1 MAAAAAEAADN
12 ATAVKIKN
20 NTLIS
25 KKKQGLLY
33 AVLVY
38 FLSDFCY
45 NKTVNNSIEVAM
57 KKIVAGIL
65 AHVDAGKTT
74 LAEAMLYRTGK
85 LRKIGRVD
93 HGDTALDTHTLERER
108 GITIFAS
115 QAVFSTDKIEV
126 TLLDTP
132 GHVDFSSETERVLG
146 VLDYAI
152 LVISGL
158 DGVQAHTR
166 TLWKLLKVY
175 NVPTFVFVTKMD
187 FARKSRDEIIKNLN
201 SELDGSFIDFSDIS
215 TVGEELALCSES
227 MMEKFLGGEVLT
239 DDEIAKAIAARQVIP
254 CFFGSGLKTEGIDE
268 SIAAME
274 RFTLQKIYPSSFGA
288 KVFKI
293 SHDPQGVRLTHIKV
307 TGGSVKVRD
316 IINDEKVS
324 GIRIYSGA
332 KFAASDEVG
341 AGEICVLTGLDNT
354 CNGQGLGFESSGESA
369 VLEPVMNYR
378 IVLPKECDAQTMLPK
393 LRELEEEDPQLHV
406 SWNSH
411 LREIHVGLM
420 GEVQAEILKS
430 IVAERFGVN
439 IDIDSGRVMYKETI
453 ADTVEGVGHY
463 EPLRHYAEVHL
474 IMEPLPRGSGLLFK
488 SDCSEDVLDRNWQ
501 RLILMHLGEKQHLG
515 VLTGSP
521 ITDMKITLAAGR
533 AHVKHTEGGDFRQAT
548 YRAVRQGLMK
558 AKSRLLEP
566 YFSFRLEVPNEQ
578 IGRAIS
584 DIRMKSGTFDSPE
597 DSGGIS
603 ILKGKAPVT
612 ELNGYASEVAA
623 YTGGRGHLYCE
634 SAGYDECH
642 NAEKVIAELAYDPEA
657 DLDNTPDSVFCAHG
671 GGFGVKWDKVEEYMH
686 LESCLKKEKPFT
698 PSVNRRNLHI
708 DDKELEAIMEREFG
722 KPKYELYRP
731 KEKAADE
738 ENETVEL
745 SDRKNYVL
753 VDGYNVI
760 FAWDELKSLA
770 DTDLGAARERLMEI
784 LCNYGAYTKN
794 DVVLVFDAYKVPG
807 NTGER
812 FDFHNI
818 HVAYTKER
826 ELGDVYIERLIS
838 EIGKNDRVRV
848 VTSDNLIQL
857 SAVRF
862 GVLRMSAA
870 EFEREVDSVHAKIG
884 KFLDEIREKNSKTTV
899 DEITEI

>member
-1 MAAAAAEAADN
+1 
-12 ATAVKIKN
+12 
-20 NTLIS
+20 
-25 KKKQGLLY
+25 
-33 AVLVY
+33 
-38 FLSDFCY
+38 
-45 NKTVNNSIEVAM
+45 M
-57 KKIVAGIL
+57 KKIIAGIL

-93 HGDTALDTHTLERER
+93 HGDTALDTHALERER

-132 GHVDFSSETERVLG
+132 GHVDFSSETERTLG

-158 DGVQAHTR
+158 DGVQSHTL
-166 TLWKLLKVY
+166 TLWKLLRLY
-175 NVPTFVFVTKMD
+175 RVPTFVFVTKMD
-187 FARKSRDEIIKNLN
+187 FARKSREEIIENLN
-201 SELDGSFIDFSDIS
+201 SELDGDFVDFGDEAAMSE
-215 TVGEELALCSES
+215 GLALCSES
-227 MMEKFLGGEVLT
+227 MMEKYLGGET
-239 DDEIAKAIAARQVIP
+239 IDEREIAEAIKLRQVFP
-254 CFFGSGLKTEGIDE
+254 CFFGSGLKLDGIDE
-268 SIAAME
+268 FIDALEKYTIQPEYSEA
-274 RFTLQKIYPSSFGA
+274 FGA

-307 TGGSVKVRD
+307 TGGSIKVREM
-316 IINDEKVS
+316 IGDEKIS

-332 KFAASDEVG
+332 KFTTADEG
-341 AGEICVLTGLDNT
+341 RSGEICALTGLDKT
-354 CNGQGLGFESSGESA
+354 HNGQGLGFEAAGERPT
-369 VLEPVMNYR
+369 LEPVMNYR
-378 IVLPKECDAQTMLPK
+378 VVLPDGCDADTILPK

-406 SWNSH
+406 TWNSH
-411 LREIHVGLM
+411 LKEIHVGLM
-420 GEVQAEILKS
+420 GDVQAEILKS
-430 IVAERFGVN
+430 IVAERFGVK

-453 ADTVEGVGHY
+453 ENKVEGIGHY

-474 IMEPLPRGSGLLFK
+474 IMEPLPRGSGLVFRT
-488 SDCSEDVLDRNWQ
+488 DCSEDTLDRNWQ

-521 ITDMKITLAAGR
+521 ITDMRITLAAGR
-533 AHVKHTEGGDFRQAT
+533 AHIKHTEGGDFRQAT
-548 YRAVRQGLMK
+548 YRAVRQGLMQ
-558 AKSRLLEP
+558 AKSKLLEP
-566 YFSFRLEVPNEQ
+566 YFSFRLEVPSEQ
-578 IGRAIS
+578 IGRAIN
-584 DIRMKSGTFDSPE
+584 DIRMRSGSFDSPE
-597 DSGGIS
+597 ESGGIS
-603 ILKGKAPVT
+603 VLRGRAPVT

-623 YTGGRGHLYCE
+623 YTGGRGRLYCE
-634 SAGYDECH
+634 SAGYDDCH

-657 DLDNTPDSVFCAHG
+657 DLENTPDSVFCAHG
-671 GGFGVKWDKVEEYMH
+671 GGFGVKWNKVGEYMH
-686 LESCLKKEKPFT
+686 LESCLEKEKPYT
-698 PSVNRRNLHI
+698 PPVNRRNLHI

-731 KEKAADE
+731 TAKKNDGNQTDFEMTE
-738 ENETVEL
+738 
-745 SDRKNYVL
+745 RKSYVL

-784 LCNYGAYTKN
+784 LCNYSAYTKN
-794 DVVLVFDAYKVPG
+794 NVVLVFDAYKVPG

-818 HVAYTKER
+818 HVVYTKER
-826 ELGDVYIERLIS
+826 ELGDVYIEKLIS

-884 KFLDEIREKNSKTTV
+884 KFLDEIREKNPKTKI
-899 DEITEI
+899 DEIVK

>member
-1 MAAAAAEAADN
+1 
-12 ATAVKIKN
+12 
-20 NTLIS
+20 
-25 KKKQGLLY
+25 
-33 AVLVY
+33 
-38 FLSDFCY
+38 
-45 NKTVNNSIEVAM
+45 M
-57 KKIVAGIL
+57 KKIIAGIL

-93 HGDTALDTHTLERER
+93 HGDTALDTHALERER

-115 QAVFSTDKIEV
+115 QAVFSTDKMEV

-132 GHVDFSSETERVLG
+132 GHVDFSSETERTLG

-158 DGVQAHTR
+158 DGVQSHTL
-166 TLWKLLKVY
+166 TLWKLLRLY
-175 NVPTFVFVTKMD
+175 GVPTFVFVTKMD
-187 FARKSRDEIIKNLN
+187 FARKSREEIIENLN
-201 SELDGSFIDFSDIS
+201 SELDGDFVDFGDEAAMSE
-215 TVGEELALCSES
+215 GLALCSES
-227 MMEKFLGGEVLT
+227 MMEKYLGGET
-239 DDEIAKAIAARQVIP
+239 IDEREIAEAIKLRQVFP
-254 CFFGSGLKTEGIDE
+254 CFFGSGLKLDGIDE
-268 SIAAME
+268 FIDALEKYTIQPEYSEA
-274 RFTLQKIYPSSFGA
+274 FGA

-307 TGGSVKVRD
+307 TGGSIKVREM
-316 IINDEKVS
+316 IGDEKIS

-332 KFAASDEVG
+332 KFITADEG
-341 AGEICVLTGLDNT
+341 KSGEICALTGLDKT
-354 CNGQGLGFESSGESA
+354 HNGQGLGFESAGERPT
-369 VLEPVMNYR
+369 LEPVMNYR
-378 IVLPKECDAQTMLPK
+378 VVLPDGCDADTILPK

-406 SWNSH
+406 TWNSH
-411 LREIHVGLM
+411 LKEIHVGLM
-420 GEVQAEILKS
+420 GDVQAEILKS
-430 IVAERFGVN
+430 IVAERFGVK

-453 ADTVEGVGHY
+453 ENKVEGIGHY

-474 IMEPLPRGSGLLFK
+474 IMEPLPSGSGLVFRT
-488 SDCSEDVLDRNWQ
+488 DCSEDTLDRNWQ

-521 ITDMKITLAAGR
+521 ITDMRITLAAGR
-533 AHVKHTEGGDFRQAT
+533 AHIKHTEGGDFRQAT
-548 YRAVRQGLMK
+548 YRAVRQGLMQ
-558 AKSRLLEP
+558 AKSKLLEP
-566 YFSFRLEVPNEQ
+566 YFSFRLEVPSEQ
-578 IGRAIS
+578 IGRAIN
-584 DIRMKSGTFDSPE
+584 DIRMKSGSFDSPE
-597 DSGGIS
+597 ESGGIS
-603 ILKGKAPVT
+603 VLRGRAPVT

-623 YTGGRGHLYCE
+623 YTGGRGRLYCE
-634 SAGYDECH
+634 SAGYDDCH

-657 DLDNTPDSVFCAHG
+657 DLENTPDSVFCAHG
-671 GGFGVKWDKVEEYMH
+671 GGFGVKWNKVGEYMH
-686 LESCLKKEKPFT
+686 LESCLEKEKPYT
-698 PSVNRRNLHI
+698 PPVNRRNLHI

-731 KEKAADE
+731 TAKKNDGNQTDFEMTE
-738 ENETVEL
+738 
-745 SDRKNYVL
+745 RKSYVL
-753 VDGYNVI
+753 VDGYNII

-784 LCNYGAYTKN
+784 LCNYSAYTKN
-794 DVVLVFDAYKVPG
+794 NVVLVFDAYKVPG

-818 HVAYTKER
+818 HVVYTKER
-826 ELGDVYIERLIS
+826 ELGDVYIEKLIS

-870 EFEREVDSVHAKIG
+870 EFEQEVYYVHAKIG
-884 KFLDEIREKNSKTTV
+884 KFLDEIREKNPKTKI
-899 DEITEI
+899 DEIVK

>member
-1 MAAAAAEAADN
+1 
-12 ATAVKIKN
+12 
-20 NTLIS
+20 
-25 KKKQGLLY
+25 
-33 AVLVY
+33 
-38 FLSDFCY
+38 
-45 NKTVNNSIEVAM
+45 M
-57 KKIVAGIL
+57 KKIIAGIL

-93 HGDTALDTHTLERER
+93 HGDTALDTHALERER

-115 QAVFSTDKIEV
+115 QAVFSTDKMEV

-132 GHVDFSSETERVLG
+132 GHVDFSSETERTLG

-158 DGVQAHTR
+158 DGVQSHTL
-166 TLWKLLKVY
+166 TLWKLLRLY
-175 NVPTFVFVTKMD
+175 RVPTFVFVTKMD
-187 FARKSRDEIIKNLN
+187 FARKSREEIIENLN
-201 SELDGSFIDFSDIS
+201 SELDGDFVDFGDEAAMSE
-215 TVGEELALCSES
+215 GLALCSES
-227 MMEKFLGGEVLT
+227 MMEKYLGGET
-239 DDEIAKAIAARQVIP
+239 IDEREIAEAIKLRQVFP
-254 CFFGSGLKTEGIDE
+254 CFFGSGLKLDGIDE
-268 SIAAME
+268 FIDALEKYTIQPEYSEA
-274 RFTLQKIYPSSFGA
+274 FGA

-307 TGGSVKVRD
+307 TGGSIKVREM
-316 IINDEKVS
+316 IGDEKIS

-332 KFAASDEVG
+332 KFTTADEG
-341 AGEICVLTGLDNT
+341 KSGEICALTGLDKT
-354 CNGQGLGFESSGESA
+354 HNGQGLGFEAAGERPT
-369 VLEPVMNYR
+369 LEPVMNYR
-378 IVLPKECDAQTMLPK
+378 VVLPDGCDADTILPK

-406 SWNSH
+406 TWNSH
-411 LREIHVGLM
+411 LKEIHVGLM
-420 GEVQAEILKS
+420 GDVQAEILKS
-430 IVAERFGVN
+430 IVAERFGVK

-453 ADTVEGVGHY
+453 ENKVEGIGHY

-474 IMEPLPRGSGLLFK
+474 IMEPLPRGSGLVFRT
-488 SDCSEDVLDRNWQ
+488 DCSEDTLDRNWQ

-521 ITDMKITLAAGR
+521 ITDMRITLAAGR
-533 AHVKHTEGGDFRQAT
+533 AHIKHTEGGDFRQAT
-548 YRAVRQGLMK
+548 YRAVRQGLMQ
-558 AKSRLLEP
+558 AKSKLLEP
-566 YFSFRLEVPNEQ
+566 YFSFRLEVPSEQ
-578 IGRAIS
+578 IGRAIN
-584 DIRMKSGTFDSPE
+584 DIRMRSGSFDSPE
-597 DSGGIS
+597 ESGGIS
-603 ILKGKAPVT
+603 VLRGRAPVT
-612 ELNGYASEVAA
+612 ELNGYASEVSA
-623 YTGGRGHLYCE
+623 YTGGRGRLYCE
-634 SAGYDECH
+634 SAGYDDCH

-657 DLDNTPDSVFCAHG
+657 DLENTPDSVFCAHG
-671 GGFGVKWDKVEEYMH
+671 GGFGVKWNKVGEYMH
-686 LESCLKKEKPFT
+686 LESCLEKEKPYT
-698 PSVNRRNLHI
+698 PPVNRRNLHI

-731 KEKAADE
+731 
-738 ENETVEL
+738 TVKKNDGNQTDFEMTE
-745 SDRKNYVL
+745 RKSYVL

-784 LCNYGAYTKN
+784 LCNYSAYTKN
-794 DVVLVFDAYKVPG
+794 NVVLVFDAYKVPG

-818 HVAYTKER
+818 HVVYTKER
-826 ELGDVYIERLIS
+826 ELGDVYIEKLIS

-884 KFLDEIREKNSKTTV
+884 KFLDEIREKNPKTKI
-899 DEITEI
+899 DEIVK

>member
-1 MAAAAAEAADN
+1 
-12 ATAVKIKN
+12 
-20 NTLIS
+20 
-25 KKKQGLLY
+25 
-33 AVLVY
+33 
-38 FLSDFCY
+38 
-45 NKTVNNSIEVAM
+45 M
-57 KKIVAGIL
+57 KKIIAGIL

-93 HGDTALDTHTLERER
+93 HGDTALDTHALERER

-115 QAVFSTDKIEV
+115 QAVFSTDKMEV

-132 GHVDFSSETERVLG
+132 GHVDFSSETERTLG

-158 DGVQAHTR
+158 DGVQSHTL
-166 TLWKLLKVY
+166 TLWKLLRLY
-175 NVPTFVFVTKMD
+175 GVPTFVFVTKMD
-187 FARKSRDEIIKNLN
+187 FARKSREEIIENLN
-201 SELDGSFIDFSDIS
+201 SELDGDFVDFGDETAMSE
-215 TVGEELALCSES
+215 GLALCSES
-227 MMEKFLGGEVLT
+227 MMEKYLGGET
-239 DDEIAKAIAARQVIP
+239 IDEREIAEAIKLRQVFP
-254 CFFGSGLKTEGIDE
+254 CFFGSGLKLDGIDE
-268 SIAAME
+268 FIDALEKYTIQPEYSEA
-274 RFTLQKIYPSSFGA
+274 FGA

-307 TGGSVKVRD
+307 TGGSIKVREM
-316 IINDEKVS
+316 IGDEKIS

-332 KFAASDEVG
+332 KFTTADEG
-341 AGEICVLTGLDNT
+341 KSGEICALTGLDKT
-354 CNGQGLGFESSGESA
+354 HNGQGLGFEAAGERPT
-369 VLEPVMNYR
+369 LEPVMNYR
-378 IVLPKECDAQTMLPK
+378 VVLPDGCDADTILPK

-406 SWNSH
+406 TWNSH
-411 LREIHVGLM
+411 LKEIHVGLM
-420 GEVQAEILKS
+420 GDVQAEILKS
-430 IVAERFGVN
+430 IVAERFGVK

-453 ADTVEGVGHY
+453 ENKVEGIGHY

-474 IMEPLPRGSGLLFK
+474 IMEPLPRGSGLVFRT
-488 SDCSEDVLDRNWQ
+488 DCSEDTLDRNWQ

-521 ITDMKITLAAGR
+521 ITDMRITLAAGR
-533 AHVKHTEGGDFRQAT
+533 AHIKHTEGGDFRQAT
-548 YRAVRQGLMK
+548 YRAVRQGLMQ
-558 AKSRLLEP
+558 AKSKLLEP
-566 YFSFRLEVPNEQ
+566 YFSFRLEVPSEQ
-578 IGRAIS
+578 IGRAIN
-584 DIRMKSGTFDSPE
+584 DIRMKSGSFDSPE
-597 DSGGIS
+597 ESGGIS
-603 ILKGKAPVT
+603 VLRGRAPVT

-623 YTGGRGHLYCE
+623 YTGGRGRLYCE
-634 SAGYDECH
+634 SAGYDDCH

-657 DLDNTPDSVFCAHG
+657 DLENTPDSVFCAHG
-671 GGFGVKWDKVEEYMH
+671 GGFGVKWNKVGEYMH
-686 LESCLKKEKPFT
+686 LESCLEKEKPYT
-698 PSVNRRNLHI
+698 PPVNRRNLHI

-731 KEKAADE
+731 TAKKNDGNQTDFEMTE
-738 ENETVEL
+738 
-745 SDRKNYVL
+745 RKSYDL

-784 LCNYGAYTKN
+784 LCNYSAYTKN
-794 DVVLVFDAYKVPG
+794 NVVLVFDAYKVPG

-812 FDFHNI
+812 FDFHNV
-818 HVAYTKER
+818 HVVYTKER
-826 ELGDVYIERLIS
+826 ELGDVYIEKLIS

-884 KFLDEIREKNSKTTV
+884 KFLDEIREKNPKTKI
-899 DEITEI
+899 DEIVK

>member
-1 MAAAAAEAADN
+1 
-12 ATAVKIKN
+12 
-20 NTLIS
+20 
-25 KKKQGLLY
+25 
-33 AVLVY
+33 
-38 FLSDFCY
+38 
-45 NKTVNNSIEVAM
+45 M
-57 KKIVAGIL
+57 KKIIAGIL

-93 HGDTALDTHTLERER
+93 HGDTALDTHALERER

-115 QAVFSTDKIEV
+115 QAVFSTDKMEV

-132 GHVDFSSETERVLG
+132 GHVDFSSETERTLG

-158 DGVQAHTR
+158 DGVQSHTL
-166 TLWKLLKVY
+166 TLWKLLRLY
-175 NVPTFVFVTKMD
+175 GVPTFVFVTKMD
-187 FARKSRDEIIKNLN
+187 FARKSREEIIENLN
-201 SELDGSFIDFSDIS
+201 SELDGEFVDFGDEAVMSE
-215 TVGEELALCSES
+215 GLALCSES
-227 MMEKFLGGEVLT
+227 MMEKYLGGET
-239 DDEIAKAIAARQVIP
+239 IDEREIAEAIKLRQVFP
-254 CFFGSGLKTEGIDE
+254 CFFGSGLKLDGIDE
-268 SIAAME
+268 FIDALEKYTIQPEYSEA
-274 RFTLQKIYPSSFGA
+274 FGA

-307 TGGSVKVRD
+307 TGGSIKVREM
-316 IINDEKVS
+316 IGDEKIS

-332 KFAASDEVG
+332 KFTTADEG
-341 AGEICVLTGLDNT
+341 KSGEICALTGLDKT
-354 CNGQGLGFESSGESA
+354 HNGQGLGFEAAGERPT
-369 VLEPVMNYR
+369 LEPVMNYR
-378 IVLPKECDAQTMLPK
+378 VVLPDGCDADTILPK

-406 SWNSH
+406 TWNSH
-411 LREIHVGLM
+411 LKEIHVGLM
-420 GEVQAEILKS
+420 GDVQAEILKS
-430 IVAERFGVN
+430 IVAERFGVK

-453 ADTVEGVGHY
+453 ENKVEGIGHY

-474 IMEPLPRGSGLLFK
+474 IMEPLPRGSGLVFRT
-488 SDCSEDVLDRNWQ
+488 DCSEDTLDRNWQ

-521 ITDMKITLAAGR
+521 ITDMRITLAAGR
-533 AHVKHTEGGDFRQAT
+533 AHIKHTEGGDFRQAT
-548 YRAVRQGLMK
+548 YRAVRQGLMQ
-558 AKSRLLEP
+558 AKSKLLEP
-566 YFSFRLEVPNEQ
+566 YFSFRLEVPSEQ
-578 IGRAIS
+578 IGRAIN
-584 DIRMKSGTFDSPE
+584 DIRMRSGSFDSPE
-597 DSGGIS
+597 ESGGIS
-603 ILKGKAPVT
+603 VLRGRAPVT

-623 YTGGRGHLYCE
+623 YTGGRGRLYCE
-634 SAGYDECH
+634 SAGYDDCH

-657 DLDNTPDSVFCAHG
+657 DLENTPDSVFCAHG
-671 GGFGVKWDKVEEYMH
+671 GGFGVKWNKVGEYMH
-686 LESCLKKEKPFT
+686 LESCLEKEKPYT
-698 PSVNRRNLHI
+698 PPVNRRNLHI

-731 KEKAADE
+731 
-738 ENETVEL
+738 TVKKNDGNQTDFEMTE
-745 SDRKNYVL
+745 RKSYVL

-784 LCNYGAYTKN
+784 LCNYSAYTKN
-794 DVVLVFDAYKVPG
+794 NVVLVFDAYKVPG

-818 HVAYTKER
+818 HVVYTKER
-826 ELGDVYIERLIS
+826 ELGDVYIEKLIS

-884 KFLDEIREKNSKTTV
+884 KFLDEIREKNPKTKI
-899 DEITEI
+899 DEIVK

>member
-1 MAAAAAEAADN
+1 
-12 ATAVKIKN
+12 
-20 NTLIS
+20 
-25 KKKQGLLY
+25 
-33 AVLVY
+33 
-38 FLSDFCY
+38 
-45 NKTVNNSIEVAM
+45 M
-57 KKIVAGIL
+57 KKIIAGIL

-93 HGDTALDTHTLERER
+93 HGDTALDTHALERER

-115 QAVFSTDKIEV
+115 QAVFSTDKMEV

-132 GHVDFSSETERVLG
+132 GHVDFSSETERTLG

-158 DGVQAHTR
+158 DGVQSHTL
-166 TLWKLLKVY
+166 TLWKLLRLY
-175 NVPTFVFVTKMD
+175 RVPTFVFVTKMD
-187 FARKSRDEIIKNLN
+187 FARKSREEIIENLN
-201 SELDGSFIDFSDIS
+201 SELDGEFVDFGDEAAMSE
-215 TVGEELALCSES
+215 GLALCSES
-227 MMEKFLGGEVLT
+227 MMEKYLGGET
-239 DDEIAKAIAARQVIP
+239 IDEREIAEAIKLRQVFP
-254 CFFGSGLKTEGIDE
+254 CFFGSGLKLDGIDKFIDALE
-268 SIAAME
+268 KYTIQPEYSEA
-274 RFTLQKIYPSSFGA
+274 FGA

-307 TGGSVKVRD
+307 TGGSIKVREM
-316 IINDEKVS
+316 IGDEKIS

-332 KFAASDEVG
+332 KFTTADEG
-341 AGEICVLTGLDNT
+341 RSGEICALTGLDKT
-354 CNGQGLGFESSGESA
+354 HNGQGLGFEAAGERPT
-369 VLEPVMNYR
+369 LEPVMNYR
-378 IVLPKECDAQTMLPK
+378 VVLPDGCDADTILPK

-406 SWNSH
+406 TWNSH
-411 LREIHVGLM
+411 LKEIHVGLM
-420 GEVQAEILKS
+420 GDVQAEILKS
-430 IVAERFGVN
+430 IVAERFGVK

-453 ADTVEGVGHY
+453 ENKVEGIGHY

-474 IMEPLPRGSGLLFK
+474 IMEPLPRGSGLVFRTE
-488 SDCSEDVLDRNWQ
+488 CSEDTLDRNWQ

-521 ITDMKITLAAGR
+521 ITDMRITLAAGR
-533 AHVKHTEGGDFRQAT
+533 AHIKHTEGGDFRQAT
-548 YRAVRQGLMK
+548 YRAVRQGLMQ
-558 AKSRLLEP
+558 AKSKLLEP
-566 YFSFRLEVPNEQ
+566 YFSFRLEVPSEQ
-578 IGRAIS
+578 IGRAIN
-584 DIRMKSGTFDSPE
+584 DIRMKSGSFDSPE
-597 DSGGIS
+597 ESGGIS
-603 ILKGKAPVT
+603 VLRGRAPVT

-623 YTGGRGHLYCE
+623 YTGGRGRLYCE
-634 SAGYDECH
+634 SAGYDDCH

-657 DLDNTPDSVFCAHG
+657 DLENTPDSVFCAHG
-671 GGFGVKWDKVEEYMH
+671 GGFGVKWNKVGEYMH
-686 LESCLKKEKPFT
+686 LESCLEKEKPYT
-698 PSVNRRNLHI
+698 PPVNRRNLHI

-722 KPKYELYRP
+722 KPKYELT
-731 KEKAADE
+731 E
-738 ENETVEL
+738 
-745 SDRKNYVL
+745 RKSYVL

-784 LCNYGAYTKN
+784 LCNYSAYTKN
-794 DVVLVFDAYKVPG
+794 NVVLVFDAYKVPG

-818 HVAYTKER
+818 HVVYTKER
-826 ELGDVYIERLIS
+826 ELGDVYIEKLIS

-884 KFLDEIREKNSKTTV
+884 KFLDEIREKNPKTKI
-899 DEITEI
+899 DEIVK

>member
-1 MAAAAAEAADN
+1 
-12 ATAVKIKN
+12 
-20 NTLIS
+20 
-25 KKKQGLLY
+25 
-33 AVLVY
+33 
-38 FLSDFCY
+38 
-45 NKTVNNSIEVAM
+45 M

-132 GHVDFSSETERVLG
+132 GHVDFSSETERTLS

-158 DGVQAHTR
+158 DGVQSHTL
-166 TLWKLLKVY
+166 TLWKLLKFY
-175 NVPTFVFVTKMD
+175 NIPTFVFVTKMD
-187 FARKSRDEIIKNLN
+187 FARKSREEIIENLN
-201 SELDGSFIDFSDIS
+201 SELDGEFVDFGDEKAVS
-215 TVGEELALCSES
+215 ENMALCSES
-227 MMEKFLGGEVLT
+227 LMEKYLSGEEI
-239 DDEIAKAIAARQVIP
+239 DEKEIAEAIKLRKIFP
-254 CFFGSGLKTEGIDE
+254 CFFGSGLKLDGIDKFIKALE
-268 SIAAME
+268 EYTIQPE
-274 RFTLQKIYPSSFGA
+274 YPEVFGA

-293 SHDPQGVRLTHIKV
+293 SHDSQGVRLTHVKV
-307 TGGSVKVRD
+307 TGGSVKVREM
-316 IINDEKVS
+316 IGDEKIS

-332 KFAASDEVG
+332 KFTTADEVG
-341 AGEICVLTGLDNT
+341 SGGICALTGLDKT
-354 CNGQGLGFESSGESA
+354 HNGQGLGFEDAGEKPT
-369 VLEPVMNYR
+369 LEPVMNYR
-378 IVLPKECDAQTMLPK
+378 VVLPDGCDADTLLPK

-406 SWNSH
+406 TWNSH
-411 LREIHVGLM
+411 LKEIHVGLM

-430 IVAERFGVN
+430 IVAERFGVK
-439 IDIDSGRVMYKETI
+439 IDIDSGRVMYKETVEN
-453 ADTVEGVGHY
+453 TVEGVGHY

-474 IMEPLPRGSGLLFK
+474 IMEPLPRGAGLIFK
-488 SDCSEDVLDRNWQ
+488 TDCSEDTLDRNWQ

-533 AHVKHTEGGDFRQAT
+533 AHIKHTEGGDFRQAT
-548 YRAVRQGLMK
+548 YRAVRQGLMQ
-558 AKSRLLEP
+558 AKSKLLEP
-566 YFSFRLEVPNEQ
+566 YFSFRLEVPSEQ
-578 IGRAIS
+578 IGRAIN
-584 DIRMKSGTFDSPE
+584 DIRMKSGSFESPE
-597 DSGGIS
+597 ESGGIS
-603 ILKGKAPVT
+603 VLSGRAPVT

-623 YTGGRGHLYCE
+623 YTGGRGRLYCE
-634 SAGYDECH
+634 SAGYDDCH

-657 DLDNTPDSVFCAHG
+657 DLENTPDSVFCAHG
-671 GGFGVKWDKVEEYMH
+671 GGFGVKWNKVGEYMH
-686 LESCLKKEKPFT
+686 LESCLEKEKPYT
-698 PSVNRRNLHI
+698 PPVNRRNLHI

-731 KEKAADE
+731 TAKKEDE
-738 ENETVEL
+738 QSNFEFAE
-745 SDRKNYVL
+745 RKSYVL

-784 LCNYGAYTKN
+784 LCNYSAYTKN
-794 DVVLVFDAYKVPG
+794 NVVLVFDAYKVPG

-818 HVAYTKER
+818 HVVYTKER
-826 ELGDVYIERLIS
+826 ELGDVYIEKLIS

-884 KFLDEIREKNSKTTV
+884 KFLDEIREKNPKTKI
-899 DEITEI
+899 DEISKI

>member
-1 MAAAAAEAADN
+1 
-12 ATAVKIKN
+12 
-20 NTLIS
+20 
-25 KKKQGLLY
+25 
-33 AVLVY
+33 
-38 FLSDFCY
+38 
-45 NKTVNNSIEVAM
+45 M
-57 KKIVAGIL
+57 KKIIAGIL

-93 HGDTALDTHTLERER
+93 HGDTALDTHALERER

-115 QAVFSTDKIEV
+115 QAVFSTDKMEV

-132 GHVDFSSETERVLG
+132 GHVDFSSETERTLG

-158 DGVQAHTR
+158 DGVQSHTL
-166 TLWKLLKVY
+166 TLWKLLRLY
-175 NVPTFVFVTKMD
+175 GVPTFVFVTKMD
-187 FARKSRDEIIKNLN
+187 FARKSREEIIENLN
-201 SELDGSFIDFSDIS
+201 SELDGEFVDFGDEAAMSE
-215 TVGEELALCSES
+215 GLALCSES
-227 MMEKFLGGEVLT
+227 MMEKYFGGET
-239 DDEIAKAIAARQVIP
+239 IDEREIAEAIKLRQVFP
-254 CFFGSGLKTEGIDE
+254 CFFGSGLKLDGIDE
-268 SIAAME
+268 FIEALEKYTIPPEYSEA
-274 RFTLQKIYPSSFGA
+274 FGA

-307 TGGSVKVRD
+307 TGGSIKVREM
-316 IINDEKVS
+316 IGDEKIS

-332 KFAASDEVG
+332 KFTTADEG
-341 AGEICVLTGLDNT
+341 KSGEICALTGLDKT
-354 CNGQGLGFESSGESA
+354 HNGQGLGFESAGERPT
-369 VLEPVMNYR
+369 LEPVMNYR
-378 IVLPKECDAQTMLPK
+378 VVLPDGCDADTILPK

-406 SWNSH
+406 TWNSH
-411 LREIHVGLM
+411 LKEIHVGLM
-420 GEVQAEILKS
+420 GDVQAEILKS
-430 IVAERFGVN
+430 IVAERFGVK

-453 ADTVEGVGHY
+453 ENKVEGIGHY

-474 IMEPLPRGSGLLFK
+474 IMEPLPRGSGLVFRT
-488 SDCSEDVLDRNWQ
+488 DCSEDTLDRNWQ

-521 ITDMKITLAAGR
+521 ITDMRITLAAGR
-533 AHVKHTEGGDFRQAT
+533 AHIKHTEGGDFRQAT
-548 YRAVRQGLMK
+548 YRAVRQGLMQ
-558 AKSRLLEP
+558 AKSKLLEP
-566 YFSFRLEVPNEQ
+566 YFSFRLEVPSEQ
-578 IGRAIS
+578 IGRAIN
-584 DIRMKSGTFDSPE
+584 DIRMKSGSFDSPE
-597 DSGGIS
+597 ESGGIS
-603 ILKGKAPVT
+603 VLSGRAPVT

-623 YTGGRGHLYCE
+623 YTGGRGRLYCE
-634 SAGYDECH
+634 SAGYDDCH

-657 DLDNTPDSVFCAHG
+657 DLENTPDSVFCAHG
-671 GGFGVKWDKVEEYMH
+671 GGFGVKWNKVGEYMH
-686 LESCLKKEKPFT
+686 LESCLEKEKPYT
-698 PSVNRRNLHI
+698 PPVNRRNLHI

-731 KEKAADE
+731 
-738 ENETVEL
+738 TVKKNDGNQTDFEMTE
-745 SDRKNYVL
+745 RKSYVL

-760 FAWDELKSLA
+760 FAWDELKNLA

-784 LCNYGAYTKN
+784 LCNYSAYTKN
-794 DVVLVFDAYKVPG
+794 NVVLVFDAYKVPG

-818 HVAYTKER
+818 HVVYTKER
-826 ELGDVYIERLIS
+826 ELGDVYIEKLIS

-884 KFLDEIREKNSKTTV
+884 KFLDEIREKNPKTKI
-899 DEITEI
+899 DEIVK

>member
-1 MAAAAAEAADN
+1 
-12 ATAVKIKN
+12 
-20 NTLIS
+20 
-25 KKKQGLLY
+25 
-33 AVLVY
+33 
-38 FLSDFCY
+38 
-45 NKTVNNSIEVAM
+45 M

-132 GHVDFSSETERVLG
+132 GHVDFSSETERTLS

-158 DGVQAHTR
+158 DGVQSHTM
-166 TLWKLLKVY
+166 TLWKLLKLY

-187 FARKSRDEIIKNLN
+187 FARKSREEIIENLN
-201 SELDGSFIDFSDIS
+201 SELDGEFVDFGDEKAVS
-215 TVGEELALCSES
+215 ENMALCSES
-227 MMEKFLGGEVLT
+227 LMEKYLSGEEI
-239 DDEIAKAIAARQVIP
+239 DEKEIAEAIKLRKIFP
-254 CFFGSGLKTEGIDE
+254 CFFGSGLKLDGIDKFIKALE
-268 SIAAME
+268 EYTIQPE
-274 RFTLQKIYPSSFGA
+274 YPEVFGA

-293 SHDPQGVRLTHIKV
+293 SHDSQGVRLTHVKV
-307 TGGSVKVRD
+307 TGGSVKVREM
-316 IINDEKVS
+316 IGDEKIS

-332 KFAASDEVG
+332 KFTTADEVESG
-341 AGEICVLTGLDNT
+341 GICALTGLDKT
-354 CNGQGLGFESSGESA
+354 YNGQGLGFEDAGEKPT
-369 VLEPVMNYR
+369 LEPVMNYR
-378 IVLPKECDAQTMLPK
+378 VVLPDGCDADTLLPK

-406 SWNSH
+406 TWNSH
-411 LREIHVGLM
+411 LKEIHVGLM

-430 IVAERFGVN
+430 IVAERFDVK

-453 ADTVEGVGHY
+453 ENTVEGVGHY

-474 IMEPLPRGSGLLFK
+474 IMEPLPRGAGLIFK
-488 SDCSEDVLDRNWQ
+488 TDCSEDTLDRNWQ

-533 AHVKHTEGGDFRQAT
+533 AHIKHTEGGDFRQAT
-548 YRAVRQGLMK
+548 YRAVRQGLMQ
-558 AKSRLLEP
+558 AKSKLLEP
-566 YFSFRLEVPNEQ
+566 YFSFRLEVPSEQ
-578 IGRAIS
+578 IGRAIN
-584 DIRMKSGTFDSPE
+584 DIRMKSGSFESPE
-597 DSGGIS
+597 ESGGIS
-603 ILKGKAPVT
+603 VLSGRAPVT

-623 YTGGRGHLYCE
+623 YTGGRGRLYCE
-634 SAGYDECH
+634 SAGYDDCH

-657 DLDNTPDSVFCAHG
+657 DLENTPDSVFCAHG
-671 GGFGVKWDKVEEYMH
+671 GGFGVKWNKVGEYMH
-686 LESCLKKEKPFT
+686 LESCLEKEKPYT
-698 PSVNRRNLHI
+698 PPVNRRNLHI

-731 KEKAADE
+731 TAKKNDGNQTDFEMTE
-738 ENETVEL
+738 
-745 SDRKNYVL
+745 RKSYVL

-784 LCNYGAYTKN
+784 LCNYSAYTKN
-794 DVVLVFDAYKVPG
+794 NVVLVFDAYKVPG

-818 HVAYTKER
+818 HVVYTKER
-826 ELGDVYIERLIS
+826 ELGDVYIEKLIS

-884 KFLDEIREKNSKTTV
+884 KFLDEIREKNSKTKI
-899 DEITEI
+899 DDIIE

>member
-1 MAAAAAEAADN
+1 
-12 ATAVKIKN
+12 
-20 NTLIS
+20 
-25 KKKQGLLY
+25 
-33 AVLVY
+33 
-38 FLSDFCY
+38 
-45 NKTVNNSIEVAM
+45 M
-57 KKIVAGIL
+57 KKIIAGIL

-93 HGDTALDTHTLERER
+93 HGDTALDTHALERER

-115 QAVFSTDKIEV
+115 QAVFSTDKMEV

-132 GHVDFSSETERVLG
+132 GHVDFSSETERTLG

-158 DGVQAHTR
+158 DGVQSHTL
-166 TLWKLLKVY
+166 TLWKLLRLY
-175 NVPTFVFVTKMD
+175 GVPTFVFVTKMD
-187 FARKSRDEIIKNLN
+187 FARKSCEEIIENLN
-201 SELDGSFIDFSDIS
+201 SELDGEFVDFGDEAAMSE
-215 TVGEELALCSES
+215 GLALCSES
-227 MMEKFLGGEVLT
+227 MMEKYLGGET
-239 DDEIAKAIAARQVIP
+239 IDEREIAEAIKLRQVFP
-254 CFFGSGLKTEGIDE
+254 CFFGSGLKLDGIDE
-268 SIAAME
+268 FIDALEKYTIQPEYSEA
-274 RFTLQKIYPSSFGA
+274 FGA

-307 TGGSVKVRD
+307 TGGSIKVREM
-316 IINDEKVS
+316 IGDEKIS

-332 KFAASDEVG
+332 KFTTADEG
-341 AGEICVLTGLDNT
+341 KSGEICALTGLDKT
-354 CNGQGLGFESSGESA
+354 HNGQGLGFEAAGERPT
-369 VLEPVMNYR
+369 LEPVMNYR
-378 IVLPKECDAQTMLPK
+378 VVLPDGCDADTILPK

-406 SWNSH
+406 TWNSH
-411 LREIHVGLM
+411 LKEIHVGLM
-420 GEVQAEILKS
+420 GDVQAEILKS
-430 IVAERFGVN
+430 IVAERFGVK

-453 ADTVEGVGHY
+453 ENKVEGIGHY

-474 IMEPLPRGSGLLFK
+474 IMEPLPRGSGLVFRT
-488 SDCSEDVLDRNWQ
+488 DCSEDTLDRNWQ

-521 ITDMKITLAAGR
+521 ITDMRITLAAGR
-533 AHVKHTEGGDFRQAT
+533 AHIKHTEGGDFRQAT
-548 YRAVRQGLMK
+548 YRAVRQGLMQ
-558 AKSRLLEP
+558 AKSKLLEP
-566 YFSFRLEVPNEQ
+566 YFSFRLEVPSEQ
-578 IGRAIS
+578 IGRAIN
-584 DIRMKSGTFDSPE
+584 DIRMKSGSFDSPE
-597 DSGGIS
+597 ESGGIS
-603 ILKGKAPVT
+603 VLRGRAPVT

-623 YTGGRGHLYCE
+623 YTGGRGRLYCE
-634 SAGYDECH
+634 SAGYDDCH

-657 DLDNTPDSVFCAHG
+657 DLENTPDSVFCAHG
-671 GGFGVKWDKVEEYMH
+671 GGFGVKWDKVGEYMH
-686 LESCLKKEKPFT
+686 LESCLEKEKPYT
-698 PSVNRRNLHI
+698 PPVNRRNLHI

-731 KEKAADE
+731 
-738 ENETVEL
+738 TVKKNDGNQTDFEMTE
-745 SDRKNYVL
+745 RKSYVL

-784 LCNYGAYTKN
+784 LCNYSAYTKN
-794 DVVLVFDAYKVPG
+794 NVVLVFDAYKVPG

-818 HVAYTKER
+818 HVVYTKER
-826 ELGDVYIERLIS
+826 ELGDVYIEKLIS

-884 KFLDEIREKNSKTTV
+884 KFLDEIREKNPKTRI
-899 DEITEI
+899 DEIVK

>member
-1 MAAAAAEAADN
+1 
-12 ATAVKIKN
+12 
-20 NTLIS
+20 
-25 KKKQGLLY
+25 
-33 AVLVY
+33 
-38 FLSDFCY
+38 
-45 NKTVNNSIEVAM
+45 M
-57 KKIVAGIL
+57 KKIIAGIL

-93 HGDTALDTHTLERER
+93 HGDTALDTHALERER

-115 QAVFSTDKIEV
+115 QAVFSTDKMEV

-132 GHVDFSSETERVLG
+132 GHVDFSSETERTLG

-158 DGVQAHTR
+158 DGVQSHTL
-166 TLWKLLKVY
+166 TLWKLLRLY
-175 NVPTFVFVTKMD
+175 GVPTFVVVTKMD
-187 FARKSRDEIIKNLN
+187 FARKSREEIIENLN
-201 SELDGSFIDFSDIS
+201 SELDGDFVDFGDEAAMSE
-215 TVGEELALCSES
+215 GLALCSES
-227 MMEKFLGGEVLT
+227 MMEKYLCGET
-239 DDEIAKAIAARQVIP
+239 IDEREIAEAIKLRQVFP
-254 CFFGSGLKTEGIDE
+254 CFFGSGLKLDGIDE
-268 SIAAME
+268 FIDALEKYTIQPEYSEA
-274 RFTLQKIYPSSFGA
+274 FGA

-307 TGGSVKVRD
+307 TGGSIKVREM
-316 IINDEKVS
+316 IGDEKIS

-332 KFAASDEVG
+332 KFTTADEG
-341 AGEICVLTGLDNT
+341 KSGEICALTGLDKT
-354 CNGQGLGFESSGESA
+354 HNGQGLGFEAAGERPT
-369 VLEPVMNYR
+369 LEPVMNYR
-378 IVLPKECDAQTMLPK
+378 VVLPDGCDADTILPK

-406 SWNSH
+406 TWNSH
-411 LREIHVGLM
+411 LKEIHVGLM
-420 GEVQAEILKS
+420 GDVQAEILKS
-430 IVAERFGVN
+430 IVAERFGVK

-453 ADTVEGVGHY
+453 ENKVEGIGHY

-474 IMEPLPRGSGLLFK
+474 IMEPLPRGSGLVFRT
-488 SDCSEDVLDRNWQ
+488 DCSEDTLDRNWQ

-521 ITDMKITLAAGR
+521 ITDMRITLAAGR
-533 AHVKHTEGGDFRQAT
+533 AHIKHTEGGDFRQAT
-548 YRAVRQGLMK
+548 YRAVRQGLMQ
-558 AKSRLLEP
+558 AKSKLLEP
-566 YFSFRLEVPNEQ
+566 YFSFRLEVPSEQ
-578 IGRAIS
+578 IGRAIN
-584 DIRMKSGTFDSPE
+584 DIRMKSGSFDSPE
-597 DSGGIS
+597 ESGGIS
-603 ILKGKAPVT
+603 VLRGRAPVT

-623 YTGGRGHLYCE
+623 YTGGRGRLYCE
-634 SAGYDECH
+634 SAGYDDCH

-657 DLDNTPDSVFCAHG
+657 DLENTPDSVFCAHG
-671 GGFGVKWDKVEEYMH
+671 GGFGVKWNKVGEYMH
-686 LESCLKKEKPFT
+686 LESCLEKEKPYT
-698 PSVNRRNLHI
+698 PPVNRRNLHI

-731 KEKAADE
+731 
-738 ENETVEL
+738 TVKKNDGNQTDFEMTE
-745 SDRKNYVL
+745 RKSYVL

-784 LCNYGAYTKN
+784 LCNYSAYTKN
-794 DVVLVFDAYKVPG
+794 NVVLVFDAYKVPG

-818 HVAYTKER
+818 HVVYTKER
-826 ELGDVYIERLIS
+826 ELGDVYIEKLIS

-884 KFLDEIREKNSKTTV
+884 KFLDEIREKNPKTKI
-899 DEITEI
+899 DEIVK

>member
-1 MAAAAAEAADN
+1 
-12 ATAVKIKN
+12 
-20 NTLIS
+20 
-25 KKKQGLLY
+25 
-33 AVLVY
+33 
-38 FLSDFCY
+38 
-45 NKTVNNSIEVAM
+45 M
-57 KKIVAGIL
+57 KKIIAGIL

-93 HGDTALDTHTLERER
+93 HGDTALDTHALERER

-115 QAVFSTDKIEV
+115 QAVFSTDKMEV

-132 GHVDFSSETERVLG
+132 GHVDFSSETERTLG

-158 DGVQAHTR
+158 DGVQSHTL
-166 TLWKLLKVY
+166 TLWKLLRLY
-175 NVPTFVFVTKMD
+175 GVPTFVFVTKMD
-187 FARKSRDEIIKNLN
+187 FARKSREEIIENLN
-201 SELDGSFIDFSDIS
+201 SELDGEFVDFGDEAAMSE
-215 TVGEELALCSES
+215 GLALCSES
-227 MMEKFLGGEVLT
+227 MMEKYLGGET
-239 DDEIAKAIAARQVIP
+239 IDEREIAEAIKLRQVFP
-254 CFFGSGLKTEGIDE
+254 CFFGSGLKLDGIDE
-268 SIAAME
+268 FIDALEKYTIQPEYSEA
-274 RFTLQKIYPSSFGA
+274 FGA

-307 TGGSVKVRD
+307 TGGSIKVREM
-316 IINDEKVS
+316 IGDEKIS

-332 KFAASDEVG
+332 KFTTADEG
-341 AGEICVLTGLDNT
+341 KSGEICALTGLDKT
-354 CNGQGLGFESSGESA
+354 HNGQGLGFEAAGERPT
-369 VLEPVMNYR
+369 LEPVMNYR
-378 IVLPKECDAQTMLPK
+378 VVLPDGCDADTILPK

-406 SWNSH
+406 TWNSH
-411 LREIHVGLM
+411 LKEIHVGLM
-420 GEVQAEILKS
+420 GDVQAEILKS
-430 IVAERFGVN
+430 IVAERFGVK

-453 ADTVEGVGHY
+453 ENKVEGIGHY

-474 IMEPLPRGSGLLFK
+474 IMEPLPRGSGLVFRT
-488 SDCSEDVLDRNWQ
+488 DCSEDTLDRNWQ

-521 ITDMKITLAAGR
+521 ITDMRITLAAGR
-533 AHVKHTEGGDFRQAT
+533 AHIKHTEGGDFRQAT
-548 YRAVRQGLMK
+548 YRAVRQGLMQ
-558 AKSRLLEP
+558 AKSKLLEP
-566 YFSFRLEVPNEQ
+566 YFSFRLEVPSEQ
-578 IGRAIS
+578 IGRAIN
-584 DIRMKSGTFDSPE
+584 DIRMKSGSFDSPE
-597 DSGGIS
+597 ESGGIS
-603 ILKGKAPVT
+603 VLRGRAPVT

-623 YTGGRGHLYCE
+623 YTGGRGRLYCE
-634 SAGYDECH
+634 SAGYDDCH

-657 DLDNTPDSVFCAHG
+657 DLENTPDSVFCAHG
-671 GGFGVKWDKVEEYMH
+671 GGFGVKWNKVGEYMH
-686 LESCLKKEKPFT
+686 LESCLEKEKPYT
-698 PSVNRRNLHI
+698 PPVNRRNLHI

-731 KEKAADE
+731 
-738 ENETVEL
+738 TVKKNDGNQTDFEMTE
-745 SDRKNYVL
+745 RKSYVL

-784 LCNYGAYTKN
+784 LCNYSAYTKN
-794 DVVLVFDAYKVPG
+794 NVVLVFDAYKVPG

-818 HVAYTKER
+818 HVVYTKER
-826 ELGDVYIERLIS
+826 ELGDVYIEKLIS

-884 KFLDEIREKNSKTTV
+884 KFLDEIREKNPKTKI
-899 DEITEI
+899 DEIVK

>member
-1 MAAAAAEAADN
+1 
-12 ATAVKIKN
+12 
-20 NTLIS
+20 
-25 KKKQGLLY
+25 
-33 AVLVY
+33 
-38 FLSDFCY
+38 
-45 NKTVNNSIEVAM
+45 M
-57 KKIVAGIL
+57 KKIIAGIL

-93 HGDTALDTHTLERER
+93 HGDTALDTHALERER

-115 QAVFSTDKIEV
+115 QAVFSTDKMEV

-132 GHVDFSSETERVLG
+132 GHVDFSSETERTLG

-158 DGVQAHTR
+158 DGVQSHTL
-166 TLWKLLKVY
+166 TLWKLLRLY
-175 NVPTFVFVTKMD
+175 GVPTFVFVTKMD
-187 FARKSRDEIIKNLN
+187 FARKSREEIIENLN
-201 SELDGSFIDFSDIS
+201 SELDGEFVDFGDEASMS
-215 TVGEELALCSES
+215 EGLALCSES
-227 MMEKFLGGEVLT
+227 MMEKYLGGET
-239 DDEIAKAIAARQVIP
+239 IDEREIAEAIKLRQVFP
-254 CFFGSGLKTEGIDE
+254 CFFGSGLKLDGIDE
-268 SIAAME
+268 FIDALEKYTIQPEYSEA
-274 RFTLQKIYPSSFGA
+274 FGA

-307 TGGSVKVRD
+307 TGGSIKVREM
-316 IINDEKVS
+316 IGDEKIS

-332 KFAASDEVG
+332 KFTTADEG
-341 AGEICVLTGLDNT
+341 KSGEICALTGLDKT
-354 CNGQGLGFESSGESA
+354 HNGQGLGFEAAGERPT
-369 VLEPVMNYR
+369 LEPVMNYR
-378 IVLPKECDAQTMLPK
+378 VVLPDGCDADTILPK

-406 SWNSH
+406 TWNNH
-411 LREIHVGLM
+411 LKEIHVGLM
-420 GEVQAEILKS
+420 GDVQAEILKS
-430 IVAERFGVN
+430 IVAERFGVK

-453 ADTVEGVGHY
+453 ENKVEGIGHY

-474 IMEPLPRGSGLLFK
+474 IMEPLPRGSGLVFRT
-488 SDCSEDVLDRNWQ
+488 DCSEDTLDRNWQ

-521 ITDMKITLAAGR
+521 ITDMRITLAAGR
-533 AHVKHTEGGDFRQAT
+533 AHIKHTEGGDFRQAT
-548 YRAVRQGLMK
+548 YRAVRQGLMQ
-558 AKSRLLEP
+558 AKSKLLEP
-566 YFSFRLEVPNEQ
+566 YFSFRLEVPSEQ
-578 IGRAIS
+578 IGRAIN
-584 DIRMKSGTFDSPE
+584 DIRMKSGSFDSPE
-597 DSGGIS
+597 ESGGIS
-603 ILKGKAPVT
+603 VLRGRAPVT

-623 YTGGRGHLYCE
+623 YTGGRGRLYCE
-634 SAGYDECH
+634 SAGYDDCH

-657 DLDNTPDSVFCAHG
+657 DLENTPDSVFCAHG
-671 GGFGVKWDKVEEYMH
+671 GGFGVKWNKVGEYMH
-686 LESCLKKEKPFT
+686 LESCLEKEKPYT
-698 PSVNRRNLHI
+698 PPVNRRNLHI

-731 KEKAADE
+731 TAKKNDE
-738 ENETVEL
+738 NQTDFEMTE
-745 SDRKNYVL
+745 RKSYVL

-784 LCNYGAYTKN
+784 LCNYSAYTKN
-794 DVVLVFDAYKVPG
+794 NVVLVFDAYKVPG

-818 HVAYTKER
+818 HVVYTKER
-826 ELGDVYIERLIS
+826 ELGDVYIEKLIS

-884 KFLDEIREKNSKTTV
+884 KFLDEIREKNPKTKI
-899 DEITEI
+899 DEIVK

>member
-1 MAAAAAEAADN
+1 
-12 ATAVKIKN
+12 
-20 NTLIS
+20 
-25 KKKQGLLY
+25 
-33 AVLVY
+33 
-38 FLSDFCY
+38 
-45 NKTVNNSIEVAM
+45 M

-132 GHVDFSSETERVLG
+132 GHVDFSSETERTLS

-158 DGVQAHTR
+158 DGVQSHTL
-166 TLWKLLKVY
+166 TLWKLLKLY

-187 FARKSRDEIIKNLN
+187 FARKSREEIIENLN
-201 SELDGSFIDFSDIS
+201 SELDGEFVDFCDEAAMAE
-215 TVGEELALCSES
+215 GLALCSES
-227 MMEKFLGGEVLT
+227 LMEKYLGGET
-239 DDEIAKAIAARQVIP
+239 IDEKEIAKTVKMRQVFP
-254 CFFGSGLKTEGIDE
+254 CFFGSGLKLDGIDE
-268 SIAAME
+268 FISALE
-274 RFTLQKIYPSSFGA
+274 KYTVEPEYPEAFGA

-307 TGGSVKVRD
+307 TGGSVKVREM
-316 IINDEKVS
+316 IGDEKIS
-324 GIRIYSGA
+324 GIRLYSGA
-332 KFAASDEVG
+332 KFTTADEVKS
-341 AGEICVLTGLDNT
+341 GEICALTGLDKT
-354 CNGQGLGFESSGESA
+354 RNGQGIGFEAAGEKPT
-369 VLEPVMNYR
+369 LEPVMNYR
-378 IVLPKECDAQTMLPK
+378 VVLPPECDADTLLPK

-406 SWNSH
+406 TWNSH
-411 LREIHVGLM
+411 LKEIHVGLM

-430 IVAERFGVN
+430 IVAERFGVK

-453 ADTVEGVGHY
+453 ENTVEGVGHY

-474 IMEPLPRGSGLLFK
+474 IMEPLPRGGGLVLK
-488 SDCSEDVLDRNWQ
+488 TDCSEDTLDRNWQ

-533 AHVKHTEGGDFRQAT
+533 AHIKHTEGGDFRQAT
-548 YRAVRQGLMK
+548 YRAVRQGLMQ

-566 YFSFRLEVPNEQ
+566 YFSFRLEVPSEQ
-578 IGRAIS
+578 IGRAIN
-584 DIRMKSGTFDSPE
+584 DIRMKSGSFDSPE
-597 DSGGIS
+597 ESGGMS
-603 ILKGKAPVT
+603 VLRGKAPVT

-623 YTGGRGHLYCE
+623 YTGGRGRLYCE
-634 SAGYDECH
+634 SAGYDDCH
-642 NAEKVIAELAYDPEA
+642 NAEKVIAEMNYNPEA

-671 GGFGVKWDKVEEYMH
+671 GGFAVKWNRVEEYMH
-686 LESCLKKEKPFT
+686 LESCLEKEKPYT
-698 PSVNRRNLHI
+698 PPVNRRNLHI

-722 KPKYELYRP
+722 KPKYELYRTTARN
-731 KEKAADE
+731 EEATADI
-738 ENETVEL
+738 EL
-745 SDRKNYVL
+745 TERKNYVL

-784 LCNYGAYTKN
+784 MCNYSAYTKN
-794 DVVLVFDAYKVPG
+794 NVVLVFDAYKVPG
-807 NTGER
+807 NKGER

-818 HVAYTKER
+818 HVVYTKER
-826 ELGDVYIERLIS
+826 ELGDIYIEKLIS

-884 KFLDEIREKNSKTTV
+884 KFLDEIREKNPKTKI
-899 DEITEI
+899 DEII

>member
-1 MAAAAAEAADN
+1 
-12 ATAVKIKN
+12 
-20 NTLIS
+20 
-25 KKKQGLLY
+25 
-33 AVLVY
+33 
-38 FLSDFCY
+38 
-45 NKTVNNSIEVAM
+45 M
-57 KKIVAGIL
+57 KKIIAGIL

-93 HGDTALDTHTLERER
+93 HGDTALDTHALERER

-115 QAVFSTDKIEV
+115 QAVFSTDKMEV

-132 GHVDFSSETERVLG
+132 GHVDFSSETERTLG

-158 DGVQAHTR
+158 DGVQSHTL
-166 TLWKLLKVY
+166 TLWKLLRLY
-175 NVPTFVFVTKMD
+175 SVPTFVFVTKMD
-187 FARKSRDEIIKNLN
+187 FARKSREEIIENLN
-201 SELDGSFIDFSDIS
+201 SELDGEFVDFGDEAAMSE
-215 TVGEELALCSES
+215 GLALCSES
-227 MMEKFLGGEVLT
+227 MMEKYLGGET
-239 DDEIAKAIAARQVIP
+239 IDEREISEAIKLRQVFP
-254 CFFGSGLKTEGIDE
+254 CFFGSGLKLDGIDE
-268 SIAAME
+268 FIDALEKYTIQPEYSEA
-274 RFTLQKIYPSSFGA
+274 FGA

-307 TGGSVKVRD
+307 TGGSIKVREM
-316 IINDEKVS
+316 IGDEKIS

-332 KFAASDEVG
+332 KFTTADEG
-341 AGEICVLTGLDNT
+341 KSGEICALTGLDKT
-354 CNGQGLGFESSGESA
+354 HNGQGLGFEAAGERPT
-369 VLEPVMNYR
+369 LEPVMNYR
-378 IVLPKECDAQTMLPK
+378 VVLPDGCDADTILPK

-406 SWNSH
+406 TWNSH
-411 LREIHVGLM
+411 LKEIHVGLM
-420 GEVQAEILKS
+420 GDVQAEILKS
-430 IVAERFGVN
+430 IVAERFGVK

-453 ADTVEGVGHY
+453 ENKVEGIGHY

-474 IMEPLPRGSGLLFK
+474 IMEPLPRGSGLVFRT
-488 SDCSEDVLDRNWQ
+488 DCSEDTLDRNWQ

-521 ITDMKITLAAGR
+521 ITDMRITLAAGR
-533 AHVKHTEGGDFRQAT
+533 AHIKHTEGGDFRQAT
-548 YRAVRQGLMK
+548 YRAVRQGLMQ
-558 AKSRLLEP
+558 AKSKLLEP
-566 YFSFRLEVPNEQ
+566 YFSFRLEVPSEQ
-578 IGRAIS
+578 IGRAIN
-584 DIRMKSGTFDSPE
+584 DIRMRSGSFDSPE
-597 DSGGIS
+597 ESGGIS
-603 ILKGKAPVT
+603 VLRGRAPVT

-623 YTGGRGHLYCE
+623 YTGGRGRLYCE
-634 SAGYDECH
+634 SAGYDDCH

-657 DLDNTPDSVFCAHG
+657 DLENTPDSVFCAHG
-671 GGFGVKWDKVEEYMH
+671 GGFGVKWNKVGEYMH
-686 LESCLKKEKPFT
+686 LESCLEKEKPYT
-698 PSVNRRNLHI
+698 PPVNRRNLHI

-731 KEKAADE
+731 
-738 ENETVEL
+738 TVKKNDGNQTDFEMTE
-745 SDRKNYVL
+745 RKSYVL

-784 LCNYGAYTKN
+784 LCNYSAYTKN
-794 DVVLVFDAYKVPG
+794 NVVLVFDAYKVPG

-812 FDFHNI
+812 FDFHNV
-818 HVAYTKER
+818 HVVYTKER
-826 ELGDVYIERLIS
+826 ELGDVYIEKLIS

-884 KFLDEIREKNSKTTV
+884 KFLDEIREKNPKTKI
-899 DEITEI
+899 DEIVK

>member
-1 MAAAAAEAADN
+1 
-12 ATAVKIKN
+12 
-20 NTLIS
+20 
-25 KKKQGLLY
+25 
-33 AVLVY
+33 
-38 FLSDFCY
+38 
-45 NKTVNNSIEVAM
+45 M
-57 KKIVAGIL
+57 KKIIAGIL

-93 HGDTALDTHTLERER
+93 HGDTALDTHALERER

-115 QAVFSTDKIEV
+115 QAVFSTDKMEV

-132 GHVDFSSETERVLG
+132 GHVDFSSETERTLG

-158 DGVQAHTR
+158 DGVQSHTL
-166 TLWKLLKVY
+166 TLWKLLRLY
-175 NVPTFVFVTKMD
+175 SVPTFVFVTKMD
-187 FARKSRDEIIKNLN
+187 FARKSREEIIENLN
-201 SELDGSFIDFSDIS
+201 SELDGEFVDFGDEAAMSE
-215 TVGEELALCSES
+215 GLALCSES
-227 MMEKFLGGEVLT
+227 MMEKYLGGET
-239 DDEIAKAIAARQVIP
+239 IDEREIAEAIKLRQVFP
-254 CFFGSGLKTEGIDE
+254 CFFGSGLKLDGIDE
-268 SIAAME
+268 FIDALEKYTIQPEYSEA
-274 RFTLQKIYPSSFGA
+274 FGA

-307 TGGSVKVRD
+307 TGGSIKVREM
-316 IINDEKVS
+316 IGDEKIS

-332 KFAASDEVG
+332 KFTTADEG
-341 AGEICVLTGLDNT
+341 KSGEICALTGLDKT
-354 CNGQGLGFESSGESA
+354 HNGQGLGFEAAGERPT
-369 VLEPVMNYR
+369 LEPVMNYR
-378 IVLPKECDAQTMLPK
+378 VVLPDGCDADTILPK

-406 SWNSH
+406 TWNSH
-411 LREIHVGLM
+411 LKEIHVGLM
-420 GEVQAEILKS
+420 GDVQAEILKS
-430 IVAERFGVN
+430 IVAERFGVK

-453 ADTVEGVGHY
+453 ENKVEGIGHY

-474 IMEPLPRGSGLLFK
+474 IMEPLPRGSGLVFRT
-488 SDCSEDVLDRNWQ
+488 DCSEDTLDRNWQ

-521 ITDMKITLAAGR
+521 ITDMRITLAAGR
-533 AHVKHTEGGDFRQAT
+533 AHIKHTEGGDFRQAT
-548 YRAVRQGLMK
+548 YRAVRQGLMQ
-558 AKSRLLEP
+558 AKSKLLEP
-566 YFSFRLEVPNEQ
+566 YFSFRLEVPSEQ
-578 IGRAIS
+578 IGRAIN
-584 DIRMKSGTFDSPE
+584 DIRMKSGSFDSPE
-597 DSGGIS
+597 ESGGIS
-603 ILKGKAPVT
+603 VLRGRAPVT

-623 YTGGRGHLYCE
+623 YTGGRGRLYCE
-634 SAGYDECH
+634 SAGYDDCH

-657 DLDNTPDSVFCAHG
+657 DLENTPDSVFCAHG
-671 GGFGVKWDKVEEYMH
+671 GGFGVKWNKVGEYMH
-686 LESCLKKEKPFT
+686 LESCLEKEKPYT
-698 PSVNRRNLHI
+698 PPVNRRNLHI

-731 KEKAADE
+731 TAKKNDE
-738 ENETVEL
+738 NLTDFEMTE
-745 SDRKNYVL
+745 RKSYVL

-784 LCNYGAYTKN
+784 LCNYSAYTKN
-794 DVVLVFDAYKVPG
+794 NVVLVFDAYKVPG

-818 HVAYTKER
+818 HVVYTKER
-826 ELGDVYIERLIS
+826 ELGDVYIEKLIS

-884 KFLDEIREKNSKTTV
+884 KFLDEIREKNPKTKI
-899 DEITEI
+899 DEIVK

>member
-1 MAAAAAEAADN
+1 
-12 ATAVKIKN
+12 
-20 NTLIS
+20 
-25 KKKQGLLY
+25 
-33 AVLVY
+33 
-38 FLSDFCY
+38 
-45 NKTVNNSIEVAM
+45 M
-57 KKIVAGIL
+57 KKIIAGIL

-115 QAVFSTDKIEV
+115 QAVFSTDKMEV

-132 GHVDFSSETERVLG
+132 GHVDFSSETERTLG

-158 DGVQAHTR
+158 DGVQSHTL
-166 TLWKLLKVY
+166 TLWKLLRLY
-175 NVPTFVFVTKMD
+175 GVPTFVFVTKMD
-187 FARKSRDEIIKNLN
+187 FARKSREEIIENLN
-201 SELDGSFIDFSDIS
+201 SELDGEFVDFGDEAAMSE
-215 TVGEELALCSES
+215 GLALCSES
-227 MMEKFLGGEVLT
+227 MMEKYLGGET
-239 DDEIAKAIAARQVIP
+239 IDEREIAEAIKLRQVFP
-254 CFFGSGLKTEGIDE
+254 CFFGSGLKLDGIDE
-268 SIAAME
+268 FIDALEKYTIQPEYSEA
-274 RFTLQKIYPSSFGA
+274 FGA

-307 TGGSVKVRD
+307 TGGSIKVREM
-316 IINDEKVS
+316 IGDEKIS

-332 KFAASDEVG
+332 KFTTADEG
-341 AGEICVLTGLDNT
+341 KSGEICALTGLDKT
-354 CNGQGLGFESSGESA
+354 HNGQGLGFEAAGERPT
-369 VLEPVMNYR
+369 LEPVMNYR
-378 IVLPKECDAQTMLPK
+378 VVLPDGCDADTILPK

-406 SWNSH
+406 TWNSH
-411 LREIHVGLM
+411 LKEIHVGLM
-420 GEVQAEILKS
+420 GDVQAEILKS
-430 IVAERFGVN
+430 IVAERFGVK

-453 ADTVEGVGHY
+453 ENKVEGIGHY

-474 IMEPLPRGSGLLFK
+474 IMEPLPRGSGLVFRT
-488 SDCSEDVLDRNWQ
+488 DCSEDTLDRNWQ

-521 ITDMKITLAAGR
+521 ITDMRITLAAGR
-533 AHVKHTEGGDFRQAT
+533 AHIKHTEGGDFRQAT
-548 YRAVRQGLMK
+548 YRAVRQGLMQ
-558 AKSRLLEP
+558 AKSKLLEP
-566 YFSFRLEVPNEQ
+566 YFSFRLEVPSEQ
-578 IGRAIS
+578 IGRAIN
-584 DIRMKSGTFDSPE
+584 DIRMRSGSFDSPE
-597 DSGGIS
+597 ESGGIS
-603 ILKGKAPVT
+603 VLRGRAPVT

-623 YTGGRGHLYCE
+623 YTGGRGRLYCE
-634 SAGYDECH
+634 SAGYDDCH

-657 DLDNTPDSVFCAHG
+657 DLENTPDSVFCAHG
-671 GGFGVKWDKVEEYMH
+671 GGFGVKWNKVGEYMH
-686 LESCLKKEKPFT
+686 LESCLEKEKPYT
-698 PSVNRRNLHI
+698 PPVNRRNLHI
-708 DDKELEAIMEREFG
+708 DDKEIEAIMEREFG

-731 KEKAADE
+731 TAKKNDGNQTDFEMTE
-738 ENETVEL
+738 
-745 SDRKNYVL
+745 RKSYVL

-760 FAWDELKSLA
+760 FAWDELKNLA

-784 LCNYGAYTKN
+784 LCNYSAYTKN
-794 DVVLVFDAYKVPG
+794 NVVLVFDAYKVPG

-818 HVAYTKER
+818 HVVYTKER
-826 ELGDVYIERLIS
+826 ELGDVYIEKLIS

-884 KFLDEIREKNSKTTV
+884 KFLDEIREKNPKTKI
-899 DEITEI
+899 DEIVK

>member
-1 MAAAAAEAADN
+1 
-12 ATAVKIKN
+12 
-20 NTLIS
+20 
-25 KKKQGLLY
+25 
-33 AVLVY
+33 
-38 FLSDFCY
+38 
-45 NKTVNNSIEVAM
+45 M
-57 KKIVAGIL
+57 KKIIAGIL

-93 HGDTALDTHTLERER
+93 HGDTALDTHALERER

-115 QAVFSTDKIEV
+115 QAVFSTDKMEV

-132 GHVDFSSETERVLG
+132 GHVDFSSETERTLG

-158 DGVQAHTR
+158 DGVQSHTL
-166 TLWKLLKVY
+166 TLWKLLRLY
-175 NVPTFVFVTKMD
+175 GVPTFVFVTKMD
-187 FARKSRDEIIKNLN
+187 FARKSREEIIENLN
-201 SELDGSFIDFSDIS
+201 SELDGEFVDFGDEAAMSE
-215 TVGEELALCSES
+215 GLALCSES
-227 MMEKFLGGEVLT
+227 MMEKYLGGET
-239 DDEIAKAIAARQVIP
+239 IDEREIAEAIKLRQVFP
-254 CFFGSGLKTEGIDE
+254 CFFGSGLKLDGIDE
-268 SIAAME
+268 FIDALEKYTIQPEYSEA
-274 RFTLQKIYPSSFGA
+274 FGA

-307 TGGSVKVRD
+307 TGGSIKVREM
-316 IINDEKVS
+316 IGDEKIS

-332 KFAASDEVG
+332 KFTTADEG
-341 AGEICVLTGLDNT
+341 KSGEICALTGLDKT
-354 CNGQGLGFESSGESA
+354 HNGQGIGFEAAGERPT
-369 VLEPVMNYR
+369 LEPVMNYR
-378 IVLPKECDAQTMLPK
+378 VVLPDGCDADTILPK

-406 SWNSH
+406 TWNSH
-411 LREIHVGLM
+411 LKEIHVGLM
-420 GEVQAEILKS
+420 GDVQAEILKS
-430 IVAERFGVN
+430 IVAERFGVK

-453 ADTVEGVGHY
+453 ENKVEGIGHY

-474 IMEPLPRGSGLLFK
+474 IMEPLPRGSGLVFRT
-488 SDCSEDVLDRNWQ
+488 DCSEDTLDRNWQ

-521 ITDMKITLAAGR
+521 ITDMRITLAAGR
-533 AHVKHTEGGDFRQAT
+533 AHIKHTEGGDFRQAT
-548 YRAVRQGLMK
+548 YRAVRQGLMQ
-558 AKSRLLEP
+558 AKSKLLEP
-566 YFSFRLEVPNEQ
+566 YFSFRLEVPSEQ
-578 IGRAIS
+578 IGRAIN
-584 DIRMKSGTFDSPE
+584 DIRMKSGSFDSPE
-597 DSGGIS
+597 ESGGIS
-603 ILKGKAPVT
+603 VLSGRAPVT

-623 YTGGRGHLYCE
+623 YTGGRGRLYCE
-634 SAGYDECH
+634 SAGYDDCH

-657 DLDNTPDSVFCAHG
+657 DLENTPDSVFCAHG
-671 GGFGVKWDKVEEYMH
+671 GGFGVKWNKVGEYMH
-686 LESCLKKEKPFT
+686 LESCLEKEKPYT
-698 PSVNRRNLHI
+698 PPVNRRNLHI

-731 KEKAADE
+731 
-738 ENETVEL
+738 TVKKNDGNQTDFEMTE
-745 SDRKNYVL
+745 RKSYVL

-784 LCNYGAYTKN
+784 LCNYSAYTKN
-794 DVVLVFDAYKVPG
+794 NVVLVFDAYKVPG

-818 HVAYTKER
+818 HVVYTKER
-826 ELGDVYIERLIS
+826 ELGDVYIEKLIS

-884 KFLDEIREKNSKTTV
+884 KFLDEIREKNPKTKI
-899 DEITEI
+899 DEIVK